1 MSGTCSEANCT
12 VSATGVCLLGLDP
25 PAKCLN
31 YDSTAN
37 APASSASPP
46 ALGDQE
52 PSLFFSGRAQ
62 GLRDTIAATNS
73 GYAYLISILGEH
85 DAGKT
90 CLMTAVYLM
99 CIKGILP
106 HFAFCGS
113 WTLPAWED
121 RARHAR
127 DWDGCPKTLPEHT
140 TLSDKRDPS
149 LLHIESLTKYGRMN
163 LYFTDLP
170 GEWTTDLITKGG
182 LPNQFDF
189 LPRSDALLIAFDSG
203 KLTGSSAQLEVRN
216 GKVIFERLAQN
227 INLDRTLP
235 ITIVLT
241 KADEVKLKV
250 PPAVQEICEAAE
262 QLGFAPTVVS
272 TAAWS
277 ENRQIAKPGFGIEQL
292 MDSVYSRSFIDASK
306 ISMTIS
312 STYRNFLQTRD

>member
-1 MSGTCSEANCT
+1 MSGICSQRDCT
-12 VSATGVCLLGLDP
+12 VSATGKCLLGIDP
-25 PAKCLN
+25 PEKCTNFELTIN
-31 YDSTAN
+31 PETAN
-37 APASSASPP
+37 ETSPMVV
-46 ALGDQE
+46 DQE
-52 PSLFFSGRAQ
+52 PSLFFSGHAQ
-62 GLRDTIAATNS
+62 GLRDTITATNS

-106 HFAFCGS
+106 NFGFCGS

-149 LLHIESLTKYGRMN
+149 LLHLESLTKYGRMN

-227 INLDRTLP
+227 INLDRALP

-241 KADEVKLKV
+241 KFDEVKLKV
-250 PPAVQEICEAAE
+250 PPAAEEILDAANN
-262 QLGFAPTVVS
+262 LGFDPTLVS

-277 ENRQIAKPGFGIEQL
+277 ENRQLAKPGFGIETL
-292 MDSVYSRSFIDASK
+292 MDSIYSRSFIDASTM
-306 ISMTIS
+306 SMTIS
-312 STYRNFLQTRD
+312 SAYRNFLQTRE